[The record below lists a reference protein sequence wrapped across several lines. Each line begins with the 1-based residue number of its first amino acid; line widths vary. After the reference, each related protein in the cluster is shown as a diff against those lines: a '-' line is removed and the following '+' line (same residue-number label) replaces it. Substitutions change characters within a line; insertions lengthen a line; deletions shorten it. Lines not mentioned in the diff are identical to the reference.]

1 MDVLDLITTILPKD
15 ILPQIITYGLF
26 YFLLIFYGTEKWE
39 KYTGFEKV
47 IFPAIIGGVVWY
59 FLVVP
64 ISFFLTMLHVFQNE
78 LPQIKFSD
86 LYPNGIFLLYLI
98 FMYMLI
104 WRLIQNNKP
113 LFDNNT
119 FFNFTKYSILAI
131 GIILTIADYTLLIAF
146 LFSEY
151 KEYLFYMET
160 SILFS
165 LGIIF
170 LFYPLFLTLYGQKI
184 TTSQID
190 DFLTT
195 LKSMETLLKTKI
207 SRYKTYKKKALF
219 IIFIIILIGAS
230 FTGIYLLKTTTLIN
244 EEKPDVLLI
253 PDMFIDRPNGI
264 LSGDLYVW
272 QNYSIRFGLIPYAK
286 IKPNISFRNRLGE
299 NTVSDYNFSG
309 DYLLIKNSSWNT
321 INVIFYGRKEETNIS
336 QFHTLDIKDLN
347 DTSQIWDIRFNN
359 PYSFD
364 IEINSASI
372 DKHKQLKLINSKKN
386 NLRFMEII
394 DDPDNSHIIIK
405 QLGLP
410 HEEIY
415 PNQSITLFFEKNNT
429 IT

>member
-1 MDVLDLITTILPKD
+1 
-15 ILPQIITYGLF
+15 
-26 YFLLIFYGTEKWE
+26 
-39 KYTGFEKV
+39 
-47 IFPAIIGGVVWY
+47 
-59 FLVVP
+59 
-64 ISFFLTMLHVFQNE
+64 
-78 LPQIKFSD
+78 
-86 LYPNGIFLLYLI
+86 
-98 FMYMLI
+98 
-104 WRLIQNNKP
+104 
-113 LFDNNT
+113 
-119 FFNFTKYSILAI
+119 
-131 GIILTIADYTLLIAF
+131 
-146 LFSEY
+146 
-151 KEYLFYMET
+151 
-160 SILFS
+160 
-165 LGIIF
+165 
-170 LFYPLFLTLYGQKI
+170 
-184 TTSQID
+184 
-190 DFLTT
+190 
-195 LKSMETLLKTKI
+195 METLLKTKI

-253 PDMFIDRPNGI
+253 PYMFIDRPNGI

-321 INVIFYGRKEETNIS
+321 INVIFYGRKEEKNIS

-372 DKHKQLKLINSKKN
+372 DKHKQLKLINYTKN
-386 NLRFMEII
+386 NLRFMGII

-429 IT
+429 IK